1 MGLMSF
7 FRRANPDEQAAQA
20 IYVSIVAQARNMP
33 FYSVYGV
40 PDSVD
45 GRFDMI
51 VLHAMLVMRRLRA
64 EAEATKG
71 LAQALFDYMFD
82 DMDRSLRE
90 IGVGDMSVGKHIKKM
105 AKAFYGRASEC
116 EAGLD
121 GSEGV
126 MSDALKRTLY
136 RSATPTDAQI
146 AAMSRYLRHADA
158 ALAKV
163 SSTDMRQA
171 HLAWTVIDTAV

>member
-20 IYVSIVAQARNMP
+20 LYVSIVTQARTAG
-33 FYSVYGV
+33 FYSAYGV

-64 EAEATKG
+64 EGESTNG

-105 AKAFYGRASEC
+105 AKAFYGRAAEC

-121 GSEGV
+121 GGDSA

-136 RSATPTDAQI
+136 RSATPSNAQL
-146 AAMSRYLRHADA
+146 AAMTRYLRQADT
-158 ALAKV
+158 ALATV

-171 HLAWTVIDTAV
+171 RLGWITVNAAV